1 MKFDCVVIID
11 CWSMQQHEIILEK
24 ENRSDDYKL
33 YELNKCK
40 RFYQDFKDNLRK
52 FEFDNILHALYRN
65 SDNGDLL
72 NKVEIDYDM
81 STIPHRER
89 WMYKTHPFSSQNLG
103 EGLVNSLTNDMAVPD
118 DIEKLTDGKKILV
131 CGRSFGACVHGRP
144 VGILPLLNLGYD
156 VYISS
161 KLVLREGYRVNS
173 ASKHPTDLDAE
184 FLLSDDVVWTHHR
197 EVDED
202 GECRLV
208 PDLFKAVAIHRDQLH
223 VHDMLIE
230 YQMKDD
236 MYFI

>member
-1 MKFDCVVIID
+1 MVK
-11 CWSMQQHEIILEK
+11 
-24 ENRSDDYKL
+24 
-33 YELNKCK
+33 
-40 RFYQDFKDNLRK
+40 NLVWQ
-52 FEFDNILHALYRN
+52 EFWC
-65 SDNGDLL
+65 
-72 NKVEIDYDM
+72 E
-81 STIPHRER
+81 
-89 WMYKTHPFSSQNLG
+89 
-103 EGLVNSLTNDMAVPD
+103 
-118 DIEKLTDGKKILV
+118 
-131 CGRSFGACVHGRP
+131 HGRP
-144 VGILPLLNLGYD
+144 RDSLLNLGYD
-156 VYISS
+156 VYISATCS
-161 KLVLREGYRVNS
+161 GIQVN